1 MIDLSDN
8 FAQYQTGILTSPW
21 QVCSRAEEYR
31 LEIEQDRQTWRCE
44 QPGCCMYC
52 GASPRWPELQVHE
65 IERKSQAPRSWA
77 QRCNYLL
84 LCQPCHAGPFATM
97 PHAKQLALKYLCDP
111 KHFDLPGWLKIKD
124 PNGLAPN
131 RVTQEEIDKYV
142 QELLLIPGI
151 VRAISSLHQS
161 KPYLGLVIKNRN
173 SQQTPANKGDRG

>member
-8 FAQYQTGILTSPW
+8 ITVYQTGFLRSPW
-21 QVCSRAEEYR
+21 QVRSRAEEYR
-31 LEIEQDRQTWRCE
+31 LEIEQDRQAWYHE
-44 QPGCCMYC
+44 QPKRCMYC

-111 KHFDLPGWLKIKD
+111 EHFDLSGWLKIKD

-131 RVTQEEIDKYV
+131 RVRQEEIDKYV
-142 QELLLIPGI
+142 QELLLLAGI
-151 VRAISSLHQS
+151 AQAISSLDQS

-173 SQQTPANKGDRG
+173 SQQTPANKKDRG